1 MIHDKRRLQF
11 YTTAVLTALLIAMG
25 FAWATHAITLYR
37 STLERQ
43 MAEDNEIVKA
53 NLGII
58 IHQATQ
64 QYADKDMVRV
74 QIQNVLEALQ
84 EKGWKGFAC
93 VLDKDGRVLN
103 HPNRQMINMQVPLKT
118 YEPLDLLGEAPP
130 PVTNLPNAPE
140 TQHTIY
146 RTQSDIIAIDW
157 LPELMMYLCVHKSH
171 QKEYIYLDVF
181 LKRQPMLCIP
191 LHYK

>member
-118 YEPLDLLGEAPP
+118 YEPLDLLGEAPL

-146 RTQSDIIAIDW
+146 
-157 LPELMMYLCVHKSH
+157 
-171 QKEYIYLDVF
+171 
-181 LKRQPMLCIP
+181 
-191 LHYK
+191 